1 MTDAFYPPVAFH
13 FSVSLDGALGS
24 SPDASF
30 QEVSGI
36 KVEFGTEEVAE
47 GGQNQFAHRL
57 PTQARYANLV
67 LKRGVVVAA
76 SPLASWMSNTLGSQL
91 TRPIKLRELMVT
103 LQNEQHDPLINWRF
117 VNAYPVR
124 WETSSLNAMENTVL
138 TETMEFAYH
147 YFERAVIDRRPVT
160 ATGRQQ

>member
-1 MTDAFYPPVAFH
+1 MADVFYPPVAFH
-13 FSVSLDGALGS
+13 FSITLDGALGN

-36 KVEFGTEEVAE
+36 KVEFGTEDVVE

-57 PTQARYANLV
+57 PTQAKYANLV

-91 TRPIKLRELMVT
+91 TRPIRLRELMVT
-103 LQNEQHDPLINWRF
+103 
-117 VNAYPVR
+117 
-124 WETSSLNAMENTVL
+124 
-138 TETMEFAYH
+138 
-147 YFERAVIDRRPVT
+147 
-160 ATGRQQ
+160 